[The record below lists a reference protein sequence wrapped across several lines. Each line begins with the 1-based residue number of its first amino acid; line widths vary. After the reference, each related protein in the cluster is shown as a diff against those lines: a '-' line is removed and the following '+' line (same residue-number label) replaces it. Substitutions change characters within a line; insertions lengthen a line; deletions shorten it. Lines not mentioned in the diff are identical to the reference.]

1 MSLWQG
7 VHISLTTF
15 GPETDRLSADSCMT
29 LAVTKGTEGLPIPY
43 SPRADDG
50 IAAVLLTCFLI
61 ASYVLARSKK
71 FLLQQLKDFMLHR
84 ERSSIFADSTA
95 VDVRYLL
102 LLVLQSCILAG
113 LYIFNYFNDIQPDS
127 MRLLSPHLWL
137 GIYMGMALL
146 YLAAKWLLYSFL
158 GWTFFDK
165 NITNLWLGSYAT
177 LIYYGGFVLF
187 PCVLL
192 VTYFDVNV
200 FFLITLGICLLIFAK
215 ILMFYK
221 WLKLFFNNIHGLFL
235 LILYFCALEIMP
247 CFMLYQGV
255 MQVNDL
261 LIIKN

>member
-1 MSLWQG
+1 MSLLQSLHTELISG
-7 VHISLTTF
+7 VV
-15 GPETDRLSADSCMT
+15 EADSLMT
-29 LAVTKGTEGLPIPY
+29 DTCASQQLISGTEGLPIPY

-50 IAAVLLTCFLI
+50 IAAVLLACFLI

-71 FLLQQLKDFMLHR
+71 FLLQQFKDYMLHR

-95 VDVRYLL
+95 MDARYML
-102 LLVLQSCILAG
+102 LLVVQFCILAG
-113 LYIFNYFNDIQPDS
+113 LYVFNYFNDIQPDT
-127 MRLLSPHLWL
+127 MRLYSPHLWL
-137 GIYMGMALL
+137 TMYMGVVLL
-146 YLAAKWLLYSFL
+146 YVAVKWLLYSFL

-165 NITNLWLGSYAT
+165 NVTNMWLDSYST

-187 PCVLL
+187 PVVLL
-192 VTYFDVNV
+192 VTYFDVNAL
-200 FFLITLGICLLIFAK
+200 FLITVGICLLIFAK

-255 MQVNDL
+255 LQLNDL

>member
-1 MSLWQG
+1 MSLFRG
-7 VHISLTTF
+7 VYTSLTNA
-15 GPETDRLSADSCMT
+15 GPAADSLSADSWTALTVMS
-29 LAVTKGTEGLPIPY
+29 GTEGLAIPY
-43 SPRADDG
+43 SPRTDDG
-50 IAAVLLTCFLI
+50 IAAVLLACFLI
-61 ASYVLARSKK
+61 VSYVLARSKK
-71 FLLQQLKDFMLHR
+71 FLLQQLKDFMLHW

-95 VDVRYLL
+95 TDVRYLL
-102 LLVLQSCILAG
+102 LLVLQSCVLAS
-113 LYIFNYFNDIQPDS
+113 LYVFNYFNDIQSDS
-127 MRLLSPHLWL
+127 MRLLSPRVWL
-137 GIYMGMALL
+137 SIYMGMALL

-165 NITNLWLGSYAT
+165 NVTNMWLVSYST
-177 LIYYGGFVLF
+177 LIYYGGFALF

-221 WLKLFFNNIHGLFL
+221 WLKLFFNNIYGLFL

-255 MQVNDL
+255 IQVNDL